1 MHFGARLRSPRAAIS
16 LMFAINGILWG
27 TWIAR
32 IPAVADHLDVS
43 KAQLGSVLPA
53 FAIGALIALP
63 CAGGLIGRIGSG
75 HTFTLFGLS
84 RIALFPLL
92 ALAPTPVALAAVLFL
107 FGFAHGAVDVSANAQ
122 GVEIE
127 RKTFTSMLS
136 SVHGFFSLGGLIGA
150 AMAGL
155 IAQIGISIQLQF
167 TTLAVVSFVL
177 YAIAS
182 RRLVPDETHPSP
194 QTTAARSRR
203 RLRLSLPPRVLWPL
217 GAIAFCTALADEA
230 VADWGGLFLHD
241 ELKTTT
247 ATAALAYTVYSL
259 TMLIGRLSGDA
270 IVTRFGSV
278 RVIAGGG
285 ALSAIGLIGGSLLGV
300 PWAALAGFG
309 IIGLGLSVITP
320 INYRAAG
327 SVPGVPRGTAL
338 ASVATIGYLG
348 FLMGSPLMGS
358 IAQLASLRVALMLVG
373 ILALALIPLARATS
387 RPSRQETPVAGDA
400 SPAPVGND
408 MPLTAA
414 PDFPAG

>member
-53 FAIGALIALP
+53 FAIGALVALP
-63 CAGGLIGRIGSG
+63 CAGSLIGRVGSA

-155 IAQIGISIQLQF
+155 IAQIGVSIQLQF
-167 TTLAVVSFVL
+167 TTLAVLSFAL

-182 RRLVPDETHPSP
+182 RHLVADETRPSP
-194 QTTAARSRR
+194 RAAARHGR

-241 ELKTTT
+241 ELRTTT

-348 FLMGSPLMGS
+348 FLMGSPLMGT
-358 IAQLASLRVALMLVG
+358 IAQLASLRIALMLVG

-387 RPSRQETPVAGDA
+387 RPGPRETPATSDA
-400 SPAPVGND
+400 SPAPAGNGV
-408 MPLTAA
+408 PLTAA
-414 PDFPAG
+414 PDFPAI